1 MLADPPPLTSA
12 LRQIVTNKQMVD
24 RKHMRRAEIR
34 QWTCL
39 IQNGLEICLWVT
51 LVYMG
56 HPWPRWA
63 TMGHFGHSSELYMNC
78 IWAIHHRYCRCECC
92 ATWWDVEHNG
102 GRPNWI
108 WVKGSSAESF
118 PADWEFTSI
127 ASSSCAM
134 LHNTHS
140 FKIWYCCQ
148 WLAVSDTNQS
158 DIGKDSAKDF
168 GKVKGNISVSSQQAI
183 CSMEVCFLILRF
195 KGLQDVSGGVRID
208 LDFWDLRS

>member
-1 MLADPPPLTSA
+1 MDLKFVS
-12 LRQIVTNKQMVD
+12 
-24 RKHMRRAEIR
+24 
-34 QWTCL
+34 
-39 IQNGLEICLWVT
+39 GS
-51 LVYMG
+51 
-56 HPWPRWA
+56 PWFIWA
-63 TMGHFGHSSELYMNC
+63 TLGHAGPLWGILAIVVSFIWTVYELYV
-78 IWAIHHRYCRCECC
+78 HHRYCRCECC

-183 CSMEVCFLILRF
+183 CLMEVCFLILRF

>member
-63 TMGHFGHSSELYMNC
+63 TLGHFGHSSELYMNC

-108 WVKGSSAESF
+108 WVKGSSASRFLLIENSQAL
-118 PADWEFTSI
+118 PHHPVQCCIT
-127 ASSSCAM
+127 
-134 LHNTHS
+134 HTHS
-140 FKIWYCCQ
+140 TYDI
-148 WLAVSDTNQS
+148 AVSDWLYQ
-158 DIGKDSAKDF
+158 IQ
-168 GKVKGNISVSSQQAI
+168 IS
-183 CSMEVCFLILRF
+183 LILE
-195 KGLQDVSGGVRID
+195 RIRPKT
-208 LDFWDLRS
+208 LAKSKAIFLSVLNKQYVWWKCAF